1 MDAGLKLVNPRY
13 PFCSSRNFVNF
24 PETKNR
30 SPGFALEIET
40 LPLKMSLL
48 KEYTLAD
55 VALHK
60 KKTDLWIAVHG
71 KGEFI
76 LGRPSDKLNL
86 ILTFIT

>member
-1 MDAGLKLVNPRY
+1 MDAGLKSVNLRY
-13 PFCSSRNFVNF
+13 PFHSSRNFVNL

-30 SPGFALEIET
+30 SPGFALKFRT
-40 LPLKMSLL
+40 LPLRMSLL

-71 KGEFI
+71 KGESN
-76 LGRPSDKLNL
+76 LRRPPDKLDF